1 MKQKRISRKA
11 IPYLFILPWI
21 IGFLVFTIGP
31 LIFSLVMS
39 FFDWPLAADPEFVG
53 FGNYIEM
60 FNSDKQF
67 SKSLIISLKYAAIF
81 VPLNMIIALF
91 LAMLITQPVRGV
103 KIFRTIF
110 YIPTVISGVAVSILW
125 GWILNGDYGVLNYLL
140 SLLGI
145 EGPKW
150 LVDPAWAILAVI
162 IASAFGVGSMMLIFY
177 TDIKNIPIDVYE
189 AATIDGANPA
199 RQFFSITLPIIT
211 PTILFNLIT
220 SIISS
225 FQQVTLVML
234 LTGGG
239 PLKSTYFYGLYTYNN
254 AFKHHKLGYAS
265 ANAWVM
271 FLIILVL
278 TALVFKSSS
287 AWVFYESEAG
297 GVAKKGK
304 KSKRG
309 GKR

>member
-60 FNSDKQF
+60 FTSDKQF

-234 LTGGG
+234 LPGGG
-239 PLKSTYFYGLYTYNN
+239 PLKSTDFYGVYTYNN
-254 AFKHHKLGYAS
+254 AVKHHKLGYAS

-271 FLIILVL
+271 FIIILFL